1 MKNMD
6 KIDYNEVIN
15 RIGYFRNKA
24 NLSMRETSGRL
35 GMNPQFMK
43 TIESKQIELKVKTLL
58 DFCDIVDISVQDFFY
73 LGKEFSKED
82 KNMLEMFNSL
92 SSDNKRTI
100 VELMKK
106 LK

>member
-1 MKNMD
+1 MD
-6 KIDYNEVIN
+6 KIDYDEVIN

-24 NLSMRETSGRL
+24 NLSMRDLSGRL

-58 DFCDIVDISVQDFFY
+58 DFCDIVDISIQDFFY
-73 LGKEFSKED
+73 LGKEYNKDD
-82 KNMLEMFNSL
+82 KYMLDLFNSL

-100 VELMKK
+100 VDLIKK